1 MRKASSSSVKPSVTA
16 PENTTHFTFFEIY
29 SMDEMPNWRSVI
41 RMIRTYQNE
50 IQYVTMHD
58 KNMKRHSNC
67 IMFRKTNNR
76 TIPSQNVDLSVNFK
90 AVLHLRIC
98 AALKSLKLD
107 SIQLPPL
114 KKTAKVVAVPTRR
127 NMLSWG
133 ALKDT
138 GTDLQ
143 LCTLQNALS
152 VSLQLK
158 LFSTQVNEI
167 NFRIQG

>member
-76 TIPSQNVDLSVNFK
+76 TILSQNVDLSVNFK

-114 KKTAKVVAVPTRR
+114 KKLRKLWLYQHDATCWAEAPSKTLAPIYSYALYKMRF
-127 NMLSWG
+127 LFLYSWN
-133 ALKDT
+133 
-138 GTDLQ
+138 
-143 LCTLQNALS
+143 CS
-152 VSLQLK
+152 PH
-158 LFSTQVNEI
+158 
-167 NFRIQG
+167 R

>member
-16 PENTTHFTFFEIY
+16 PENTTYFTFFEIY

-50 IQYVTMHD
+50 IQCVTMHD

-76 TIPSQNVDLSVNFK
+76 TILSQNKDLGVNFK
-90 AVLHLRIC
+90 AVLYLRIC

-114 KKTAKVVAVPTRR
+114 KKLRKLWLYRHDAICWAEALLKTPALIYSYALYKMRF
-127 NMLSWG
+127 LFLYSWN
-133 ALKDT
+133 
-138 GTDLQ
+138 
-143 LCTLQNALS
+143 CS
-152 VSLQLK
+152 SH
-158 LFSTQVNEI
+158 
-167 NFRIQG
+167 R